1 MTATDLTVFNTA
13 DWIMD
18 KSFMVQLQDPGE
30 PYEAPCPCYL
40 IEHPEGLVLFDTG
53 LSYEVTQQPHDYGTF
68 GAPHMAEFSEAID
81 NAEDRT
87 AVAQL
92 QEEGYDPADVD
103 HVVMSHL
110 HSDHAGNVSEFRDAE
125 FLVHEDELGYAW
137 WPDPVQELF
146 YLEGDFNV
154 LRSHGFSVTETT
166 GRYDVF
172 GDGSVVTIP
181 TPGHTP
187 GHQSLF
193 VDLAGVGP
201 IILGADV
208 ANHRAGYEA
217 EMGPSFAWSLDETVS
232 SIRKIKAE
240 ARKTGAD
247 VFLGHDRED
256 QEALGEL
263 V

>member
-1 MTATDLTVFNTA
+1 MSATNLAVFNTA
-13 DWIMD
+13 DWTMD
-18 KSFMVQLQDPGE
+18 RSFMVQLQVPGE

-53 LSYEVTQQPHDYGTF
+53 LSYEVTQEPENYGTF
-68 GAPHMAEFSEAID
+68 GAPHMADFAAAID
-81 NAEDRT
+81 NGEDRT

-92 QEEGYDPADVD
+92 REQGYEPADVD
-103 HVVMSHL
+103 YVIMSHL
-110 HSDHAGNVSEFRDAE
+110 HSDHAGNVSAFPDAE

-137 WPDPVQELF
+137 WPDPAQQLF

-154 LRSHGFSVTETT
+154 LRSHEFSVTPVA
-166 GRYDVF
+166 GRYDLF

-193 VDLAGVGP
+193 VDLDGAGP
-201 IILGADV
+201 LILAADA
-208 ANHRAGYEA
+208 ANLRDGYEA
-217 EMGPSFAWSLDETVS
+217 EMAPSFAWSTSETVS
-232 SIRKIKAE
+232 SIRKLEAE
-240 ARKTGAD
+240 ARRTGAE

-256 QEALGEL
+256 QAALAEF